1 MQTHLHLQPNSERDG
16 LFHPAV
22 SGWLRSRFGQP
33 TEVQERAWT
42 VTAEHRNAL
51 IAAPTGSGKTTFLQ
65 ILSAPQ
71 VVRFIVMRQQF
82 GDRIRTL
89 RGGGGP
95 GRGRQGG
102 RRPGPLPLGR

>member
-1 MQTHLHLQPNSERDG
+1 MQTHLHFQPNSERDG

-51 IAAPTGSGKTTFLQ
+51 IAAPTGSGKTLAAFLSS
-65 ILSAPQ
+65 INDLVEAGIAPGLDDS
-71 VVRFIVMRQQF
+71 VHVLYV
-82 GDRIRTL
+82 
-89 RGGGGP
+89 
-95 GRGRQGG
+95 
-102 RRPGPLPLGR
+102 